1 MPIDCKKWCNS
12 ERDNMEK
19 ILITLNKIRDNSNPK
34 RYESNSE
41 ETILEND
48 FKLASEDLHTCLRDC
63 EKRISD
69 GQRGSGSEGGNRKY
83 IRKTKGRSSRTQRR
97 HRKKTTR
104 GRRW

>member
-19 ILITLNKIRDNSNPK
+19 ILIKLNKIRDSKPK
-34 RYESNSE
+34 RYEHNKEESE
-41 ETILEND
+41 LEVE
-48 FKLASEDLHTCLRDC
+48 LGHASEDLHTCLRDC

-69 GQRGSGSEGGNRKY
+69 GRRGSGSEGGNRKY